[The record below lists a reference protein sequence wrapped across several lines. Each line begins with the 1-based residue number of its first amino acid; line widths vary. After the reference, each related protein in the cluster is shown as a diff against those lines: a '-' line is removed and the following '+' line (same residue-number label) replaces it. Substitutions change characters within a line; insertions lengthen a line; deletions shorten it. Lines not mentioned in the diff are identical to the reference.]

1 MSRTDELSDDQ
12 SVDASADRARSSSV
26 QAGDLA
32 LLSWLWRSYLKPQR
46 LWLGFA
52 LFFMAVEGSML
63 GALSYIIQPM
73 FDEVFI
79 AGDRSAVYWVAA
91 AVGGIFVIR
100 AVSAFSHRM
109 LMQGAGLRIITT
121 MQRDMVAHLMTL
133 DSAYFQKN
141 PPGTLIE
148 RVRGDTGA
156 ANMIWGVIL
165 SAAGRDLIGMIALL
179 GVAISVDPL
188 WTLVAVAG
196 VPLLLGPVVALQRY
210 VRKTTFRAREAAG
223 RLSTRLDEI
232 FHGVNTIKLN
242 TSERRE
248 NNRFTEAT
256 DGYLKQ
262 EMKARAGQA
271 GIPMMTDFVAAIGFA
286 GVLVYGGNQI
296 IDGDK
301 TVGEFMSFFTAMGL
315 LFEPVRRVA
324 NVTGAWQA
332 ARANLERIQE
342 VFRSSPTISSPDTP
356 ARLAT
361 QPDEAD
367 IVFED
372 VVVVYGG
379 EPALNGAS
387 FTAKAGQTTA
397 LVGASGAGK
406 STVFN
411 VLTRLVDPSSGAVRI
426 GGTPSGTLD
435 LKDLRSLF
443 SVVTQDAPMFDE
455 SLRDNIVLSTP
466 GVDDARIEEAVA
478 AANLSEFVARLPDG
492 LDTPA
497 GPRGSAL
504 SGGQKQRVAIARAL
518 LRRAPVLL
526 LDEATSA
533 LDAESEVKVQEAL
546 DGLAQGRTTLVIA
559 HRLSTVRKADKI
571 IVMENGRVVDEG
583 RHEELLERGG
593 VYAKLHALQ
602 FDG

>member
-1 MSRTDELSDDQ
+1 M
-12 SVDASADRARSSSV
+12 
-26 QAGDLA
+26 
-32 LLSWLWRSYLKPQR
+32 LSWLWRSYLKPQR